1 MNNETLWLGIDN
13 PHLTPVDDR
22 FVIHRDV
29 AAPWRALQQAAID
42 DGIDC
47 QLVSSHRDFHRQ
59 LAIWN
64 RKWRGEATLYD
75 ANGVALD
82 FASLDDNQK
91 IDAILTW
98 SALPGGSRH
107 HWGTD
112 IDVYDHEAVQR
123 WGQPFELVD
132 AEYRS
137 GGPCFTL
144 ACWLETHL
152 KDFGFHRPFL
162 HNRGG
167 VATELW
173 HLSHTATA
181 AQFEQQRNLDALR
194 SALQHAEMEGKDAV
208 LNRIDEL
215 FERYVLNKG
224 IK

>member
-1 MNNETLWLGIDN
+1 MTDNTLWLGIDN
-13 PHLTPVDDR
+13 PFLTQVDEK
-22 FVIHRDV
+22 FVIHRSV
-29 AAPWRALQQAAID
+29 AKPWFAMQQAAKD

-64 RKWRGEATLYD
+64 RKWRGEATLFNAD
-75 ANGVALD
+75 GVALD
-82 FASLDDNQK
+82 FVSLSDDEK

-112 IDVYDHEAVQR
+112 IDVYDRQSVVAS
-123 WGQPFELVD
+123 GQPFELID
-132 AEYRS
+132 SEYRQN
-137 GGPCFTL
+137 GPCYSL
-144 ACWLETHL
+144 ACWLETRL
-152 KDFGFHRPFL
+152 AEFGFHRPFL
-162 HNRGG
+162 QNKGG
-167 VATELW
+167 VAVELW
-173 HLSHTATA
+173 HLSHTGTATF
-181 AQFEQQRNLDALR
+181 FEQQRNADALA
-194 SALQHAEMEGKDAV
+194 SVLGPSDMEGKQAV